1 MANPAKTV
9 CAVIAEYNPFH
20 NGHAYQLKKAR
31 EKSGAQFMAV
41 MMSGCFTQRGEPT
54 LFSPF
59 ARGEMALRCG
69 ADIVFSSPVSVS
81 VREADTYAL
90 QNIQLLNRLHYIT
103 HLAFGAE
110 CGELALLDEIARIL
124 ETPNE
129 DLDKAYRRHLDTHAC
144 SHAEALTRALNETYG
159 IPADIVSQP
168 NNILAIS
175 YLRALKKT
183 RSRIIPVAVQRMKS
197 YHDKEVAFD
206 FPSATSLRAAI
217 RRGDWAAVK
226 PAVPQEAYKVMQ
238 AAALKGEISTDE
250 NVDRLLQYRLA
261 TMTKEEFW
269 SLPDAYE
276 GVENLIFK
284 RNHVAM
290 TREEL
295 ILSVATRRYPMA
307 RVSRLLCH
315 ALLHTNAAIWSLPPE
330 HLHLIGFKTEA
341 ASVVKRLEKHRIQ
354 VVGKGRINDIGEQLL
369 ADRRADAV
377 WYSTTNGKE
386 GLSQLRKTLVL

>member
-31 EKSGAQFMAV
+31 EKSGAHYMAV
-41 MMSGCFTQRGEPT
+41 MMSGCFTQRGEST

-59 ARGEMALRCG
+59 ARAEMALRCG

-90 QNIQLLNRLHYIT
+90 QNVQLLNRLHYIT

-129 DLDKAYRRHLDTHAC
+129 DLDKAYKRHLDTHAC

-159 IPADIVSQP
+159 VPADIVSQP

-175 YLRALKKT
+175 YLRALRKT
-183 RSRIIPVAVQRMKS
+183 KSRLIPVAVQRLKS
-197 YHDKEVAFD
+197 YHDKEVFFD

-217 RRGDWAAVK
+217 RRGKQIVFARPAAFRLFRAGK
-226 PAVPQEAYKVMQ
+226 RLRQQ
-238 AAALKGEISTDE
+238 AAD
-250 NVDRLLQYRLA
+250 
-261 TMTKEEFW
+261 
-269 SLPDAYE
+269 
-276 GVENLIFK
+276 
-284 RNHVAM
+284 
-290 TREEL
+290 
-295 ILSVATRRYPMA
+295 
-307 RVSRLLCH
+307 H
-315 ALLHTNAAIWSLPPE
+315 A
-330 HLHLIGFKTEA
+330 
-341 ASVVKRLEKHRIQ
+341 Q
-354 VVGKGRINDIGEQLL
+354 
-369 ADRRADAV
+369 DRRAPLLAGKPNARPVSAQIAHEARRRARADAPLRINRP
-377 WYSTTNGKE
+377 SFRCFQRNIRISLCRRAHIAKE
-386 GLSQLRKTLVL
+386 LHHLPVS